1 MLGREVSND
10 FQREGRIIKLL
21 SLTKDFPGGSD
32 GKSFCLRSGRPRFD
46 PWVEKILWRR
56 EWQST
61 PVFLPIESHGRGSLV
76 GYSPGNHKESD
87 TTERLTHTHTYTQVK
102 CKHYTD
108 RKSVV

>member
-46 PWVEKILWRR
+46 PWVEKILWSRK
-56 EWQST
+56 WQPT
-61 PVFLPIESHGRGSLV
+61 PVF
-76 GYSPGNHKESD
+76 SPG
-87 TTERLTHTHTYTQVK
+87 
-102 CKHYTD
+102 
-108 RKSVV
+108 KSNGWRTLAGCSPWGYRVGHD